1 LTRIAGKR
9 QPNEGDIMRVR
20 STIKMLVVGVL
31 LTALTAPGVSRAGA
45 ERSSRDTNAQ
55 PDRFIAEHAERLGL
69 DTETLTAIRTI
80 VEASRG
86 QEETRR
92 AELRQAYAQMR
103 ALLSQEVPKEAA
115 VMQQAEA
122 ISALELAARKQRL
135 QVMLRIRALLT
146 PAQRQE
152 LVQLQ
157 EAWHTR
163 RRSDSLQAC
172 QTESTDLCS
181 DAAQGR
187 PHLACLH
194 DHMAELSEAC
204 RGALQGRRGDGRGP

>member
-1 LTRIAGKR
+1 
-9 QPNEGDIMRVR
+9 MRVR
-20 STIKMLVVGVL
+20 ATSKALVVGVL
-31 LTALTAPGVSRAGA
+31 LTVLTAPGVSRAGV
-45 ERSSRDTNAQ
+45 ERSSRDPNAPPEQ
-55 PDRFIAEHAERLGL
+55 VMAEHAEQLGL
-69 DTETLTAIRTI
+69 APETLTAIRTI

-86 QEETRR
+86 PQETRR
-92 AELRQAYAQMR
+92 VALRQAYAQMR
-103 ALLSQEVPKEAA
+103 ALLSQEVPNEAA
-115 VMQQAEA
+115 VMRQVEA

-152 LVQLQ
+152 LVRLQ
-157 EAWHTR
+157 EAWQTR
-163 RRSDSLQAC
+163 RRPDILQAC
-172 QTESTDLCS
+172 QTESTGICS

-204 RGALQGRRGDGRGP
+204 RSALQGRRGDGRGP